1 MDVTI
6 KKAKMNTLEILR
18 EYQEHYLMRFDSTY
32 KRYLHKEVD
41 FSLKLIGI
49 VGARGVGK
57 TTFLLQHLREVPLP
71 FEQKLYFSADDLDI
85 DSLFDVAYA
94 FSKEGGELLII
105 DEIHKYR
112 NFEKELKK
120 IYDMLALKV
129 IFSGSCALQLDH
141 ARGDLSRRVMLY
153 RMKGLSLREFIEMKE
168 GITLPAYSNKEI
180 FADHAAIARS
190 LLKQIKP
197 FAFWRE
203 YIAYGYYPFY
213 FEDKKG
219 YPLRL
224 KQTVHTVIEVDI
236 PSIFPIE
243 YEKIVSLKKLVRL
256 VCESPPFKI
265 NIKALAEK
273 MGIRD
278 YQTLYRYMEYLHRG
292 EILRLIRAKSRG
304 DTIFVKPQK
313 LYLANTNLHHAYCDT
328 VEVGTLREVFFMS
341 MIGEERLEVAKRGD
355 FVVDGK
361 YVVEIGGKNKSFHQI
376 KDLPDS
382 YIAADDIEIG
392 FGNKIPLWLFG
403 FLY

>member
-1 MDVTI
+1 
-6 KKAKMNTLEILR
+6 MNILEILR
-18 EYQEHYLMRFDSTY
+18 EYQENYLRLFDTEY

-57 TTFLLQHLREVPLP
+57 TTFLLQHLRDNPLP
-71 FEQKLYFSADDLDI
+71 FEKKLYFSADDLDI

-94 FSKEGGELLII
+94 FSKEGGKLLII
-105 DEIHKYR
+105 DEIHKYK

-141 ARGDLSRRVMLY
+141 AKGDLSRRVMLY
-153 RMKGLSLREFIEMKE
+153 NMDGLSFREFIEIKE
-168 GITLPAYSNKEI
+168 GLSLPSFSKEEI
-180 FADHAAIARS
+180 FANHTDIARS
-190 LLKQIKP
+190 LLQKIKP

-203 YIAYGYYPFY
+203 YLSFGYYPFY
-213 FEDKKG
+213 FEDTKG

-224 KQTVHTVIEVDI
+224 KQTVNTVIEVDI

-243 YEKIVSLKKLVRL
+243 YDKIIALKKLVRL

-265 NIKALAEK
+265 NIRALADK
-273 MGIRD
+273 MDVKD
-278 YQTLYRYMEYLHRG
+278 YQTLYRYMDYLHKG
-292 EILRLIRAKSRG
+292 KILSLIRPKSRG
-304 DTIFVKPQK
+304 DNIFVKPQK
-313 LYLANTNLHHAYCDT
+313 LYLANTNLHSAYCNKADIGT
-328 VEVGTLREVFFMS
+328 VREVFFVS
-341 MIGEERLEVAKRGD
+341 ILKEENLEAANRGD

-361 YVVEIGGKNKSFHQI
+361 YIVEIGGKKKSFKQI
-376 KDLPDS
+376 KDLPNS
-382 YIAADDIEIG
+382 YIVADDIEIG
-392 FGNKIPLWLFG
+392 FGNKLPLWLFG